1 MLDAHRE
8 LVADTLR
15 GLLGDLSD
23 ELLHQLLP
31 RLEWIEVG
39 GGEVLLEQGST
50 DDSLYLLVG
59 GRLRATAVDAG
70 GQRTTLGEIARG
82 EAVGEMAFFTGQPRT
97 ATVVAVRDS
106 LLVRVG
112 RELFRDILVND
123 PTVALNLTRLVIQR
137 LQRGATA
144 AAAGPKPVV
153 FGIAAITDNVDARNF
168 AHALLRELQPQ
179 GRAVVIDAAWVDQ
192 RLGAGAASVAM
203 QDGERSHRVA
213 LLLEQAESEH
223 QFVLLVADA
232 GPTGWSRR
240 CLRQCDEVV
249 LVADAEQPPAL
260 HRLETEC
267 VPQPGAERG
276 QVRSTLVLLHPPHR
290 RMPERTARWFAGR
303 SVARHIHVRRELA
316 RDWGR
321 LGRIL
326 GGNATGLVL
335 SGGGARGFA
344 HLGVLGALEE
354 AGVGYDLV
362 GGTSIG
368 AVMGCHAALDVPA
381 DEAVRMA
388 REAFRRN
395 PTGDFNPVPLLSLI
409 RGSRLKRLIG
419 SAVAEACGADAG
431 IEDLWKGFF
440 CVSANYSTAC
450 EAVHERGPLARALR
464 ASVSIPGALPPVM
477 IDGELHIDGG
487 TFNNFPVDVMA
498 RRGVARVIGVN
509 LLRDR
514 NFRYPLDDVPGAMAL
529 VRDKLLGR
537 RHRLPS
543 LSSLMLNA
551 SMINSYARQR
561 NAQAGVA
568 LYFAPEVHRFGML
581 DWSSFDRVVEA
592 GRVHAR
598 QVLGGQLQP
607 DTPEDNVALAQVP
620 LPAPTS

>member
-8 LVADTLR
+8 LVADSLR
-15 GLLGDLSD
+15 GLLGDLS
-23 ELLHQLLP
+23 ESLLQQLLP

-39 GGEVLLEQGST
+39 GGEVLFQQGST
-50 DDSLYLLVG
+50 DDSLYVLVG
-59 GRLRATAVDAG
+59 GRLRALATDSAG
-70 GQRTTLGEIARG
+70 HRTTLGEIARG
-82 EAVGEMAFFTGQPRT
+82 EAVGEMAFFTGDPRT

-112 RELFRDILVND
+112 RDLFGEMLAQD
-123 PTVALNLTRLVIQR
+123 PTVSLNLTRLVIQR
-137 LQRGATA
+137 LKRGARAASA
-144 AAAGPKPVV
+144 AATPVV
-153 FGIAAITDNVDARNF
+153 FGIAAITGKVDARGF
-168 AHALLRELQPQ
+168 AHDLLRELQPQ
-179 GRAVVIDAAWVDQ
+179 GSTIVIDAAWVDE
-192 RLGAGAASVAM
+192 RLGTGAAQVAM
-203 QDGERSHRVA
+203 QDGERAHRVA
-213 LLLEQAESEH
+213 LLLERAESDH
-223 QFVLLVADA
+223 QFVLLVAD
-232 GPTGWSRR
+232 PVPSGWSRR

-249 LVADAEQPPAL
+249 LVADADQPPAA
-260 HRLETEC
+260 HPLEAEC
-267 VPQPGAERG
+267 VSHPGAERG
-276 QVRSTLVLLHPPHR
+276 EVRSTLVLLHPLQRP
-290 RMPERTARWFAGR
+290 MPRGTARWFEGR
-303 SVARHIHVRRELA
+303 NVARHVHVRRELP
-316 RDWGR
+316 RDWAR

-326 GGNATGLVL
+326 GGSAVGLVL

-368 AVMGCHAALDVPA
+368 AVMGCYAAIDLPA
-381 DEAVRMA
+381 ADATRMA

-419 SAVAEACGADAG
+419 RAIAESCGEDAG

-440 CVSANYSTAC
+440 CVSANYSTAA
-450 EAVHERGPLARALR
+450 EAVHERGLLARAIR

-498 RRGVARVIGVN
+498 RRGAARVIGVN

-514 NFRYPLDDVPGAMAL
+514 NFRYALDEVPGAMAL

-551 SMINSYARQR
+551 SMINSYARQQQ
-561 NAQAGVA
+561 AQDQVA

-581 DWSSFDRVVEA
+581 DWAAFDRVVES

-598 QVLGGQLQP
+598 KVLGGLPPAPSTQAALP
-607 DTPEDNVALAQVP
+607 GEDAL
-620 LPAPTS
+620 LPAG